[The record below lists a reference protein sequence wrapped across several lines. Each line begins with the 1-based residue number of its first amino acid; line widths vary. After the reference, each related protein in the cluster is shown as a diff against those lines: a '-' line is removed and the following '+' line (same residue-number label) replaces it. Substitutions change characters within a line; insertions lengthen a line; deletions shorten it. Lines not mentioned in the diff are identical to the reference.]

1 MRVVVTKGNDSSH
14 LHNFHRITNLITVL
28 VIVCGN
34 PFNKFLKE
42 KAMKQQARLVRML
55 GLLIAAM
62 LFVGACVAP
71 APAEAPAADESGE
84 TTAASEAESAAAGG
98 YVIGVS
104 NTLVGNGWREQ
115 MICAIKAEA
124 SASGLVDNVVV
135 VNRNGGPTEQ
145 IADLEGLISQGVD
158 AIILNPTDREGLN
171 AVIEAAIEQG
181 IVVVAVDQAVTAEGA
196 YVVTNDQTAYAEVG
210 ATWLFE
216 KLGGSGNVVE
226 MRGIDGVPADTDRH
240 NGFLAALEAY
250 PDITVIAEPFT
261 GWDPS
266 TGAQQALDLITTQEV
281 DGIWT
286 SGVDYTVVE
295 QFSAANVPYVP
306 IVGADN
312 NGFIQQLIQLA
323 DQGLV
328 GAAVTNPPAI
338 GAVGVSI
345 ALDALTGKEPAHE
358 TILTPAVISTD
369 DPAALEALYAP
380 DQQPGWST
388 YVNIDPYTHYDGSA
402 DVSACKGPGE

>member
-1 MRVVVTKGNDSSH
+1 MKNQSKLLAITIGWLLTLSLIISACSGNDA
-14 LHNFHRITNLITVL
+14 
-28 VIVCGN
+28 G
-34 PFNKFLKE
+34 
-42 KAMKQQARLVRML
+42 
-55 GLLIAAM
+55 
-62 LFVGACVAP
+62 
-71 APAEAPAADESGE
+71 SGE
-84 TTAASEAESAAAGG
+84 DGG

-124 SASGLVDNVVV
+124 SASGLVDQVVV

-171 AVIEAAIEQG
+171 AVIESAIEQG

-196 YVVTNDQTAYAEVG
+196 YVVTNDQTAYAQLG
-210 ATWLFE
+210 AEWLFE
-216 KLGGSGNVVE
+216 QLGGEGNVVE
-226 MRGIDGVPADTDRH
+226 MRGIEGVPADTDRH
-240 NGFLAALEAY
+240 NGFMAALANY
-250 PDITVIAEPFT
+250 PNINVVAETFT

-266 TGAQQALDLITTQEV
+266 TGAQQALDLITTQDV

-286 SGVDYTVVE
+286 SGIDYTVVE
-295 QFSAANVPYVP
+295 QFQAAAVPYVP

-312 NGFIQQLIQLA
+312 NGFVQQLLELD

-338 GAVGVSI
+338 GAVGMAI
-345 ALDALTGKEPAHE
+345 ALDALQGENPSHE
-358 TILTPAVISTD
+358 TILTPEVFATGNGE
-369 DPAALEALYAP
+369 LEGLYAA
-380 DQQPGWST
+380 DEQAGWST
-388 YVNIDPYTHYDGSA
+388 YVNIDPYTSYDGSA
-402 DVSACKGPGE
+402 AVSACQAPGES

>member
-1 MRVVVTKGNDSSH
+1 
-14 LHNFHRITNLITVL
+14 
-28 VIVCGN
+28 
-34 PFNKFLKE
+34 
-42 KAMKQQARLVRML
+42 MKCARKLFPIL
-55 GLLIAAM
+55 GLALALVAA
-62 LFVGACVAP
+62 ACVAP
-71 APAEAPAADESGE
+71 AAPGSSPAAAPAADEADAMESGF
-84 TTAASEAESAAAGG
+84 
-98 YVIGVS
+98 VIGVS

-124 SASGLVDNVVV
+124 TASGLVDQVIV

-171 AVIEAAIEQG
+171 AVIESAIAQG

-196 YVVTNDQTAYAEVG
+196 YVVTNDQVAYAQLG
-210 ATWLFE
+210 AEWLFE
-216 KLGGSGNVVE
+216 QLGGAGKVVE

-240 NGFLAALEAY
+240 NGFLAALENY
-250 PDITVIAEPFT
+250 PDIEVVAETFT

-266 TGAQQALDLITTQEV
+266 TGAQQALDLIATQEI

-286 SGVDYTVVE
+286 SGIDYSVVE
-295 QFSAANVPYVP
+295 QFQVANVDYVP

-312 NGFIQQLIQLA
+312 NGFVQQLLELA
-323 DQGLV
+323 DSGLV

-345 ALDALTGKEPAHE
+345 ALDALTGQNPDRV
-358 TILTPAVISTD
+358 TTLTPNVFATD
-369 DPAALEALYAP
+369 DVAGLQAIFAP
-380 DQQPGWST
+380 DEQVGWST
-388 YVNIDPYTHYDGSA
+388 YVDIPPYTHYNGSA
-402 DVSACKGPGE
+402 AVSACKAPGE

>member
-1 MRVVVTKGNDSSH
+1 MKYKTKQWF
-14 LHNFHRITNLITVL
+14 LL
-28 VIVCGN
+28 VSLLLTLALTACG
-34 PFNKFLKE
+34 
-42 KAMKQQARLVRML
+42 
-55 GLLIAAM
+55 G
-62 LFVGACVAP
+62 
-71 APAEAPAADESGE
+71 GE
-84 TTAASEAESAAAGG
+84 EEGG

-124 SASGLVDNVVV
+124 TASGLVDQVIV

-158 AIILNPTDREGLN
+158 AIIVNPTDREGLN
-171 AVIEAAIEQG
+171 AVIESAIEQG

-196 YVVTNDQTAYAEVG
+196 YVVTNDQTAYAQLG
-210 ATWLFE
+210 AEWLFE
-216 KLGGSGNVVE
+216 QMGGAGNVVE

-240 NGFLAALEAY
+240 NGFTAALAKY
-250 PDITVIAEPFT
+250 PNINVVAEVFT

-286 SGVDYTVVE
+286 SGIDYTVVE
-295 QFSAANVPYVP
+295 QFQAANVPYVP

-312 NGFIQQLIQLA
+312 NGFVKQLLELA
-323 DQGLV
+323 DAGLV
-328 GAAVTNPPAI
+328 GAAVTNPPAV
-338 GAVGVSI
+338 GAVGTAI
-345 ALDALTGKEPAHE
+345 ALQALKGENPAQV
-358 TILTPAVISTD
+358 TTLTPEVFATGND
-369 DPAALEALYAP
+369 GLEGLYAA

-388 YVNIDPYTHYDGSA
+388 YVDIEPYTTYNGSA
-402 DVSACKGPGE
+402 DVSACKAPGE